1 MDRLASQIGGNE
13 DDIYFS
19 SLAMPGNATRDTGHE
34 QGRIFHR
41 GFQPD
46 QDIPIASF
54 GQVVQPGTK
63 DESLTEALSQFGSH
77 LTDNGSIFHSE
88 AHQKKVS
95 MPGNFP
101 IRYALKRK

>member
-1 MDRLASQIGGNE
+1 MIAVGTFQQGARSSCLTFSHCHFMDRLASQIGGNE

-19 SLAMPGNATRDTGHE
+19 SLAMPRNATNYTGHQ

-54 GQVVQPGTK
+54 GLVVQSGTK
-63 DESLTEALSQFGSH
+63 DESLA
-77 LTDNGSIFHSE
+77 
-88 AHQKKVS
+88 
-95 MPGNFP
+95 
-101 IRYALKRK
+101 